1 MACEMIRR
9 VRSVI
14 GVWDQRRVI
23 FSNCFFRSET
33 AKQAQRRTAQF
44 PFMHGRLRP
53 IVVSDPWR
61 SRADVPSC
69 GVSPW
74 GIAADGR
81 ELAAPGCSRAT
92 SLLPHL
98 YLTWPRMQLL
108 CTEGG
113 GADKPAPQVC
123 VRVCAELSAH
133 GSRKL
138 HLRLQFFTCWLFG
151 PVGLR
156 GQDLE
161 VVARFEQPLAAQLRR
176 SRRRHFVLQL
186 HSVLVGL

>member
-1 MACEMIRR
+1 MNFIVLLKYVEQIGVWDQMACEMIRR

-81 ELAAPGCSRAT
+81 ELAAPGCSR
-92 SLLPHL
+92 
-98 YLTWPRMQLL
+98 
-108 CTEGG
+108 
-113 GADKPAPQVC
+113 
-123 VRVCAELSAH
+123 LSASEDKTLKLWRVSNGH
-133 GSRKL
+133 LLRSFVGHADCIWCCSFTPDGLSVWSGSSDK
-138 HLRLQFFTCWLFG
+138 TI
-151 PVGLR
+151 
-156 GQDLE
+156 E
-161 VVARFEQPLAAQLRR
+161 VVVSPAILYWR
-176 SRRRHFVLQL
+176 SCE
-186 HSVLVGL
+186 